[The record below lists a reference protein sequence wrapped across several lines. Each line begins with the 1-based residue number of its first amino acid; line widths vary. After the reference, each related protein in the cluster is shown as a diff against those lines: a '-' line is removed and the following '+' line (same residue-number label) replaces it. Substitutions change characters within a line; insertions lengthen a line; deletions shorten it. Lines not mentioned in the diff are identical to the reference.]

1 MEDSLSSDV
10 EDDSFTVQ
18 IGDKTFGSDDLV
30 DAEIAARITG
40 LSPRTIRDKAVKRE
54 IPVYRVAR
62 TTTRFLVRDL
72 VEWSDERRLEV
83 GSA

>member
-1 MEDSLSSDV
+1 MNEDT
-10 EDDSFTVQ
+10 EETYTVQ
-18 IGDKTFGSDDLV
+18 IGERVIGSDELV
-30 DAEIAARITG
+30 DADIAARITG
-40 LSPRTIRDKAVKRE
+40 LSPRTIRDKAARRE